1 MAKKRR
7 KQKPK
12 KTHVFLR
19 LMVGAALIAGFGLL
33 LFIFF
38 NPWVWRLDLKKEL
51 EKSKLA
57 TTVYDRGNQPVV
69 NLYAKNRLW
78 VSSENI
84 PETLKNAFIA
94 TEDNRFMK
102 HKGIDVR
109 GILRALY
116 QDVKAGKKVQGGST
130 ITQQLVKNVFLT
142 HQKRFTR
149 KIWEMA
155 YALRIEQQ
163 YSKEKILEFYLNS
176 IYLGHGSWGVDAASQ
191 VYFGKSVSELTTA
204 ECAMIAGLA
213 KSPEFYSPYR
223 HPEAALK
230 RRNLVLKL
238 MRQHGYLTKADYQ
251 AALQEPLE
259 TLEKPGTAY
268 TGAYFVDYILETL
281 KEELSLTDDEL
292 RSGGYKIYTTMDRRV
307 QQAAE
312 GAFVELAEAGP
323 DRYGVMQPQ
332 GALVAMDPHSG
343 EILAVVGGRRYS
355 SAQTNRSFQIYRQP
369 GSAVKPFV
377 FAAAL
382 ENGYT
387 PQTRLEDKPLEIWV
401 NDQVWRPQNYDNQ
414 YRGWVTLQEALEE
427 SINTIAI
434 QLVQQLG
441 VSTVFEM
448 AERMGLKSLVR
459 EGTKN
464 DMGLAPLALGG
475 LTRGVTLL
483 ELTAS
488 YGAFANDGVYHRP
501 YGVQRVYDAKGRLVY
516 QNKPEQKEVLRP
528 EIART
533 LTAMMAGVIERGTGI
548 RAKPV
553 INAAGKTGTSNRNTN
568 GWFIGYNSNILAG
581 VWIGNDQ
588 ASEPLVANGI
598 SLGSGTAAAIWG
610 EFLRKSGRDEAEF
623 QSNSTGR

>member
-7 KQKPK
+7 KQRPK
-12 KTHVFLR
+12 KPHA
-19 LMVGAALIAGFGLL
+19 LMRVIVAAALISGFGLTV
-33 LFIFF
+33 FIFF
-38 NPWVWRLDLKKEL
+38 NPWVWRLDLREEL
-51 EKSKLA
+51 EKSKVA
-57 TTVYDRGNQPVV
+57 TTVYDRDNQPIVT
-69 NLYAKNRLW
+69 LYAKTRLW
-78 VSSENI
+78 VASENI
-84 PETLKNAFIA
+84 PEELKNAFIA
-94 TEDNRFMK
+94 TEDNRFKK
-102 HKGIDVR
+102 HKGIDIR

-116 QDVKAGKKVQGGST
+116 QDVKAGQKVQGGST
-130 ITQQLVKNVFLT
+130 ITQQLVKNLFFT
-142 HQKRFTR
+142 HQKQFTR

-155 YALRIEQQ
+155 YAIRIEQQ
-163 YSKEKILEFYLNS
+163 YSKEQILEFYLNS
-176 IYLGHGSWGVDAASQ
+176 IYLGHGSWGIDAASQ
-191 VYFGKSVSELTTA
+191 VYFGKNVSELTIA

-213 KSPEFYSPYR
+213 KSPEYYSPYR
-223 HPEAALK
+223 HPDAALK
-230 RRNLVLKL
+230 RRNLVLRL
-238 MRQHGYLTKADYQ
+238 MRQYGYLTKSDYQ
-251 AALQEPLE
+251 VALQEQLQ
-259 TLEKPGTAY
+259 TLDKPGTTY
-268 TGAYFVDYILETL
+268 TGAYYVDYILETL
-281 KEELSLTDDEL
+281 KKELSLSEDEL
-292 RSGGYKIYTTMDRRV
+292 RSGGYKIYTAMDRQV

-312 GAFVELAEAGP
+312 GAFVNLAEAGE
-323 DRYGVMQPQ
+323 DRFGVMQPQ
-332 GALVAMDPHSG
+332 GALVALDPHNG
-343 EILAVVGGRRYS
+343 EILAMVGGRRYS
-355 SAQTNRSFQIYRQP
+355 AAQTNRSFQIYRQP

-377 FAAAL
+377 FAAAI
-382 ENGYT
+382 ESGYT
-387 PQTRLEDKPLEIWV
+387 PQSQLEDKPLEIWV

-475 LTRGVTLL
+475 LTRGVTLI

-501 YGVQRVYDAKGRLVY
+501 YGIQRVYDSRGRLVY

-533 LTAMMAGVIERGTGI
+533 LTAMMTGVIERGTGV
-548 RAKPV
+548 RANPV
-553 INAAGKTGTSNRNTN
+553 TNAAGKTGTSNRNTN

-610 EFLRKSGRDEAEF
+610 EFLRKSGRDEAES
-623 QSNSTGR
+623 QPDWTGR

>member
-1 MAKKRR
+1 MAQKRR

-12 KTHVFLR
+12 KPHALLR
-19 LMVGAALIAGFGLL
+19 LTVGMALLAGFALM
-33 LFIFF
+33 FFVFF

-51 EKSKLA
+51 EKSKVA
-57 TTVYDRGNQPVV
+57 TTVYDRDNQPVV
-69 NLYAKNRLW
+69 NLYAKTRLW
-78 VSSENI
+78 VSSGNI
-84 PETLKNAFIA
+84 PDALKNAFIA
-94 TEDNRFMK
+94 TEDIRFTK

-116 QDVKAGKKVQGGST
+116 QDLKAGKKVQGGST
-130 ITQQLVKNVFLT
+130 ITQQLVKNLFFT
-142 HQKRFTR
+142 HQKQFTR

-155 YALRIEQQ
+155 YAIRIEQQ
-163 YSKEKILEFYLNS
+163 YSKEQILEFYLNS
-176 IYLGHGSWGVDAASQ
+176 IYLGHGSWGVDAASR

-213 KSPEFYSPYR
+213 KSPEYYSPYR
-223 HPEAALK
+223 HPGAALK

-238 MRQHGYLTKADYQ
+238 MRTYDYLTESAYQ
-251 AALQEPLE
+251 AALKEPLK
-259 TLEKPGTAY
+259 TLEKPGTSY

-281 KEELSLTDDEL
+281 KKEMSLSEDEL

-312 GAFVELAEAGP
+312 GAFTDLAEAGP
-323 DRYGVMQPQ
+323 DRFGVMQPQ
-332 GALVAMDPHSG
+332 GALVAIDPHNG
-343 EILAVVGGRRYS
+343 EILAMVGGRRYS
-355 SAQTNRSFQIYRQP
+355 AAQTNRSFQIYRQP

-387 PQTRLEDKPLEIWV
+387 PDTKLEDKPLEIWV
-401 NDQVWRPQNYDNQ
+401 NDQLWQPQNYDDQ
-414 YRGWVTLQEALEE
+414 YRGWVTLREALEE

-441 VSTVFEM
+441 VATVFEM
-448 AERMGLKSLVR
+448 AERMGLKSMVR
-459 EGTKN
+459 EGAKN

-475 LTRGVTLL
+475 LTRGVTVL
-483 ELTAS
+483 ELTAA
-488 YGAFANDGVYHRP
+488 YGAFANEGIYNRP

-516 QNKPEQKEVLRP
+516 QNKPEQREVLRP

-553 INAAGKTGTSNRNTN
+553 TNAAGKTGTSNRNTN

-588 ASEPLVANGI
+588 ASEPLMANGV

-623 QSNSTGR
+623 RPDWTEK